1 MEKLRTQW
9 VSLKNIIHNL
19 LNEDFQMNP
28 IEKKKI
34 QEQFEIDRTPQS
46 IKNLSVGLPDQHID
60 KAVALFQR
68 LSSHFEAGLFFE
80 NSDGQ
85 YRLHATFE
93 SGIVSPVQIDPRPLF
108 ELPQLQMLEVLQTPA
123 EHILERIPK
132 GLLFKRK
139 EARAFLLKLSSDF
152 SLVLISELPDPW
164 MKEHL
169 ENVVQSL
176 ALAMGESLS

>member
-9 VSLKNIIHNL
+9 VSLKNIINSL

-34 QEQFEIDRTPQS
+34 QEKFEVDRNPAS
-46 IKNLSVGLPDQHID
+46 LKNLSVGLPDQHID

-80 NSDGQ
+80 NSDGK
-85 YRLHATFE
+85 YRLHASFE
-93 SGIVSPVQIDPRPLF
+93 SGIVTPVHIDPRPLF
-108 ELPQLQMLEVLQTPA
+108 DLPQLQMMEVLQTSA
-123 EHILERIPK
+123 INILDRIPK
-132 GLLFKRK
+132 GLVFKRK
-139 EARAFLLKLSSDF
+139 DARAFLLKLSSDF
-152 SLVLISELPDPW
+152 SIVLISELPDPW

-169 ENVVQSL
+169 ETTIQSL